1 MQSEFTGRL
10 SRGVVLVLGTASA
23 AATAWAFGRGSFRL
37 GMVGCIW
44 VALHVAIGWHLARRP
59 ERARRWDRF
68 LVRLGPTG
76 LLGAAWTALPAI
88 VGTLLLVGIG
98 PLSDALR
105 RDPAAGLALYVVVFV
120 LSAGVGLLPSSAQ
133 AVLAGWVFGPI
144 YGFAVALAATIA
156 GFAGASAI
164 GYGIARRVSRDRVEE
179 VFREHPRW
187 EAIRRALIG
196 RGFWKTTGIVALVR
210 IPRTSPFAL
219 TNLVLA
225 ASGVRL
231 GPYVA
236 GTVLGMLPRTAIP
249 VWLADRASRTG
260 ARDIQ
265 QFLSEGPGWPTL
277 VLGIAAMVV
286 LLAVLGDAAKRALR
300 RVTRA
305 QREAV
310 EAAQAV
316 HAAHAAQ
323 SPVRGSASRG
333 PNASTSRR

>member
-1 MQSEFTGRL
+1 MQSEFTGRI
-10 SRGVVLVLGTASA
+10 SRGVVLVLGTAST

-37 GMVGCIW
+37 GLVGCIW
-44 VALHVAIGWHLARRP
+44 VALHLGLGWHLARRP
-59 ERARRWDRF
+59 DRARRWDRF

-76 LLGAAWTALPAI
+76 LLGAAWTAFPAI
-88 VGTLLLVGIG
+88 VGTLLLIGIG

-105 RDPAAGLALYVVVFV
+105 RDPASGLAIYVAVFV
-120 LSAGVGLLPSSAQ
+120 VTAGIGLLPSSAQ

-144 YGFAVALAATIA
+144 YGFGVALAATVA

-164 GYGIARRVSRDRVEE
+164 GYVIARRVSSRRVDE
-179 VFREHPRW
+179 VFQEHPRW
-187 EAIRRALIG
+187 QALRRALIG
-196 RGFWKTTGIVALVR
+196 RGFWRTASIVALVR

-277 VLGIAAMVV
+277 VLGVAAMVI
-286 LLAVLGDAAKRALR
+286 LFAVLGDAANRALR
-300 RVTRA
+300 RVTRL
-305 QREAV
+305 QE
-310 EAAQAV
+310 
-316 HAAHAAQ
+316 
-323 SPVRGSASRG
+323 PVAEPISNG
-333 PNASTSRR
+333 PNVSTSRR